1 MKRTLLLPLGDYW
14 SFNEIYSKI
23 AIKAYKNI
31 VFCLI
36 LAFSMLSAFPANA
49 QAPTGY
55 SLAWSDEFNTTS
67 LDTTLWKY
75 RTGVAGTS
83 YLKPENVVLE
93 NGKIRINLKKETY
106 GGKAYT
112 AGGIITKTPR
122 RYGYYEVSVKIDGGY
137 GWHEAFW
144 SSWKSGF
151 DDLNPA
157 YDNMD
162 KLEIDCF
169 EHYADYANNYYTYG
183 AIQWSPFTGNANR
196 DYKTVAENLSSSYN
210 VFGFEY
216 TPDYLNYFYNGQ
228 LVKTVDTRKLP
239 SHDLYLWL
247 TCIANKPNAT
257 DSGAVFFDYLKCYE
271 ISPANYNLRKGP
283 FIAHLD
289 SLKLPLHSAA
299 KDLWIEA
306 EDFKNKKNW
315 TKELDENMV
324 VLKGYTQRDAT
335 RDSTELTAVTGI
347 KIDSA
352 GNYKLWVRSR
362 DFTVGQGT
370 RKFKVILNG
379 QQVPGEF
386 GNHGANGY
394 AWQSAGTYYLP
405 QGTTSLKL
413 FDSSQNF
420 ARCDKF
426 LLTSDTSFIPVGIG
440 ANSNVQHV
448 APSGSGEPFTPG
460 NLVVLRIGDGLT
472 ALTSG
477 NATSVFLD
485 EYTSSGALVR
495 SIPMPVAATGTNKR
509 LTLSVSAADK
519 TEGYL
524 SRSPDGKFLALAGY
538 DAAPGLA
545 GVSTSASAT
554 VKRTIG
560 IVDADGIVNT
570 STSLNTFSGV
580 AIRSAVTSNGT
591 DIWTTGGNNG
601 IRYTTLGSATSI
613 AITTPTAR
621 CLNIFNNQ
629 LYGSTT
635 ATNLRIAQIG
645 TGMPVTAGQTMAN
658 LPGIAT
664 TSGSPYGIYMAD
676 LSSSVPEV
684 DVMYVADEGTNAL
697 SKYSLV
703 GGTWVLNGKIG
714 TATDLYRG
722 LTGKQNG
729 AEVVLYAT
737 RKNSGLTIGGE
748 IVSITD
754 TTGYNVNF
762 AAPQVVLVASAP
774 ANTIFR
780 GIALAPDTITAQT
793 FSMLKSPI
801 KTPQEKSAVLR
812 VFCSNGSDD
821 LQIVVTSKT
830 KLQGPL
836 RIVNLI
842 TRNVVYTGNLKTE
855 AEKSSSVIKVKNLV
869 PGYYS
874 AAYTT
879 SLGLIYCK
887 FSYQ

>member
-1 MKRTLLLPLGDYW
+1 MKRTLLLSLRDDWPFY
-14 SFNEIYSKI
+14 EIYGKI
-23 AIKAYKNI
+23 GIGAHKNFF
-31 VFCLI
+31 FCLI
-36 LAFSMLSAFPANA
+36 LFFYFLSPFRVNA
-49 QAPTGY
+49 QAPAGY
-55 SLAWSDEFNTTS
+55 SLTWSDEFNTTL

-83 YLKPENVVLE
+83 YLRPDNVVME

-144 SSWKSGF
+144 TSWKSGF

-169 EHYADYANNYYTYG
+169 EHYADHANNYYTYG
-183 AIQWSPFTGNANR
+183 AIQWAPFTGNANR
-196 DYKTVAENLSSSYN
+196 DYKTVTENLSSSYN

-216 TPDYLNYFYNGQ
+216 TPDYLNYFYNGN

-239 SHDLYLWL
+239 KHDLYLWL
-247 TCIANKPNAT
+247 TCIANKPDAT
-257 DSGAVFFDYLKCYE
+257 DSGVVFFDYLKCYE
-271 ISPANYNLRKGP
+271 ISPANYNLRKGA

-289 SLKLPLHSAA
+289 SLRLPVHSAGR
-299 KDLWIEA
+299 DLWIEA

-335 RDSTELTAVTGI
+335 RDSTELTAITGI

-352 GNYKLWVRSR
+352 GTYKLWVRSR
-362 DFTVGQGT
+362 DFTAGPGT
-370 RKFKVILNG
+370 RKFKVLLNG

-386 GNHGANGY
+386 GNHGTNGY

-405 QGTTSLKL
+405 QDTATLKL

-426 LLTSDTSFIPVGIG
+426 LLTTDTSFIPVGIG
-440 ANSNVQHV
+440 AESNVQHV
-448 APSGSGEPFTPG
+448 VPAGTGDPFTAG
-460 NLVVLRIGDGLT
+460 NIVVLRIGDGLT
-472 ALTSG
+472 TLISG
-477 NATSVFLD
+477 SATSAFLD
-485 EYTSSGALVR
+485 EYTPAGTLVR
-495 SIPMPVAATGTNKR
+495 SIPMPVGAAGTNKR
-509 LTLSVSAADK
+509 LTLSVSATDK

-545 GVSTSASAT
+545 GVSTSSSTT
-554 VKRTIG
+554 VKRIVG
-560 IVDADGIVNT
+560 LVDADGIVNT

-580 AIRSAVTSNGT
+580 TIRSAVTSNGT

-601 IRYTTLGSATSI
+601 IRYTTAGSATSI

-621 CLNIFNNQ
+621 CLNIFDGQ

-645 TGMPVTAGQTMAN
+645 TGLPVAAGQTMTN

-664 TSGSPYGIYMAD
+664 TTGSPYGIFMAD
-676 LSSSVPEV
+676 LSGSVPGL

-703 GGTWVLNGKIG
+703 GATWVLNGKIG
-714 TATDLYRG
+714 TASDLYRG
-722 LTGKQNG
+722 LTGRQNG
-729 AEVVLYAT
+729 TEIVLYAT
-737 RKNSGLTIGGE
+737 RKNSGLTTGGE

-754 TTGYNVNF
+754 TTGYNVSF
-762 AAPQVVLVASAP
+762 ASAQVVLVAAAP

-780 GIALAPDTITAQT
+780 GIALAPESNTTQT
-793 FSMLKSPI
+793 FGMLRTTANKS
-801 KTPQEKSAVLR
+801 QEKAAVLR
-812 VFCSNGSDD
+812 VYNSAGRDA
-821 LQIVVTSKT
+821 LEVVVTSKT
-830 KLQGPL
+830 KLQGSL

-842 TRNVVYTGNLKTE
+842 TRNVVYNDNLRTE
-855 AEKSSSVIKVKNLV
+855 LEKSSSVIRIKNLA
-869 PGYYS
+869 PGYYVAS
-874 AAYTT
+874 YIT
-879 SLGLIYCK
+879 SLGMIYCK